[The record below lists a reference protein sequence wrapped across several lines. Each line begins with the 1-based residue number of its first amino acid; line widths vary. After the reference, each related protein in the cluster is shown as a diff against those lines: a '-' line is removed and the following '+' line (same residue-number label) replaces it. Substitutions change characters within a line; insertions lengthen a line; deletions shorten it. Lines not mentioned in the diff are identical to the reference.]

1 MLRASTALLS
11 FLMLSLLASCTGR
24 ADHMRAMLEQAEWMN
39 RNDSLFTSDSIGKEL
54 VRYYDHWWHSP
65 YLRLRAY
72 YMLGCAYRDMGNS
85 PRAIEAYKQ
94 AAAQVDTV
102 TAPDSTLNLLM
113 RVHSQMA
120 KIYLVQRLPELE
132 EEELK
137 IAEHLAW
144 QIGDT
149 LSALTFEGYI
159 CSILYSNQEYNACID
174 KALSLHQKFVNSG
187 LYEESFIPFHYCYN
201 SYMEKGDYALAQKY
215 LSLYESCPYFYTQP
229 QRISGGLGI
238 LYLFK
243 GQYFLASNQIDSAEY
258 YFRKATILDEKLLL
272 YKGLYQLY
280 EQKHN
285 ADSALKYTRL
295 YSDAKEKDYDNA
307 RSAAILQIESLYDY
321 SSEKKLADKRE
332 LQVNRLTLLLIIAI
346 LAVLLI
352 FSYNCY
358 RNERRKRVMN
368 ELREKYQIIS
378 NELRSKDRDIQELI
392 DKQNTDEGL
401 IARYRYEKEEL
412 LIALSR
418 IDQTYKS
425 KISSNQNFDLNKANI
440 IERFRK
446 FRETQSMEYEIK
458 YEHWTE
464 LDILVNRVCP
474 AFHLRVNAINHL
486 STTDYRVCL
495 LVYAGFSSS
504 DIAFYMNSSE
514 SFASNTRRRLNK
526 KVFGVEGTPS
536 EFDRKL
542 RLF

>member
-1 MLRASTALLS
+1 
-11 FLMLSLLASCTGR
+11 
-24 ADHMRAMLEQAEWMN
+24 MRAMLEQAEWMN

-132 EEELK
+132 KEELK

-258 YFRKATILDEKLLL
+258 YFRKATILDEKLLP
-272 YKGLYQLY
+272 YKGLYQVY
-280 EQKHN
+280 EQKHD

-352 FSYNCY
+352 FSLTLLLLY
-358 RNERRKRVMN
+358 RNEKRKRKMV
-368 ELREKYQIIS
+368 ELKEEY
-378 NELRSKDRDIQELI
+378 LRTIESLRQTKEALNSLSQSKDQDEQKLTASYQRDIDEL
-392 DKQNTDEGL
+392 NTRIAELESL
-401 IARYRYEKEEL
+401 IFQKEDRKADTKLMGSPVVRKFQSARNSGMSNDHAITEEDWMLLRKTVEEL
-412 LIALSR
+412 YPTFYGI
-418 IDQTYKS
+418 
-425 KISSNQNFDLNKANI
+425 LNGHKPLLP
-440 IERFRK
+440 K
-446 FRETQSMEYEIK
+446 EYR
-458 YEHWTE
+458 
-464 LDILVNRVCP
+464 L
-474 AFHLRVNAINHL
+474 
-486 STTDYRVCL
+486 CL
-495 LVYAGFSSS
+495 LVKAHFGSS
-504 DIAFYMNSSE
+504 DIDILMGQKNSYST
-514 SFASNTRRRLNK
+514 NIKKRLNK
-526 KVFGVEGTPS
+526 KVFAVDGSAADFEK
-536 EFDRKL
+536 RIL
-542 RLF
+542 RI